1 MMQTI
6 SETNILRLASV
17 KIKFHNLYLNPN
29 PQPTVPETNAF
40 LNVLEMLEINASQ
53 EVIPHRIDLDVTVG
67 KDPITRGEY
76 QAVMVIASNST
87 TGKELESF
95 YRARN

>member
-1 MMQTI
+1 
-6 SETNILRLASV
+6 
-17 KIKFHNLYLNPN
+17 
-29 PQPTVPETNAF
+29 

-76 QAVMVIASNST
+76 QAVMVVASNST

-95 YRARN
+95 YRARNKGPNCDYNKKLKRELRVISHIHLK

>member
-1 MMQTI
+1 
-6 SETNILRLASV
+6 
-17 KIKFHNLYLNPN
+17 
-29 PQPTVPETNAF
+29 

-67 KDPITRGEY
+67 KDPITRGEN